1 MIMKKGYLLI
11 EVLVMLSVI
20 AMTLLIIAGQF
31 RVLAIDV
38 PRAYRDFQSNT
49 SILDMLNKLRNDI
62 EAAQDLSQAADAS
75 QDGVETLSIDSVDS
89 KIRYTFENN
98 KVTKTELTDDGYQM
112 VESWS
117 VPRAVINIELWQN
130 DGKTYA
136 LEISTAVRRKVW
148 DHWENRLKNSHVFFV
163 KSSGE

>member
-1 MIMKKGYLLI
+1 MKKGYMLI
-11 EVLVMLSVI
+11 EVLVMLGVI

-62 EAAQDLSQAADAS
+62 EAAQDLSQALDTS
-75 QDGVETLSIDSVDS
+75 EGGIETLSIDSVCS
-89 KIRYTFENN
+89 KIRYTFENE
-98 KVTKTELTDDGYQM
+98 KVIKTKLTDDGYQM

-117 VPRAVINIELWQN
+117 VPRAVIDFELWQN
-130 DGKTYA
+130 NGKTYA

-148 DHWENRLKNSHVFFV
+148 DHWENRLKNSHVFFI
-163 KSSGE
+163 KSTNR